1 MHLWGWLGQRD
12 RDYAALRRAGRSAI
26 VMPGLFALGDKVFGN
41 ADVATF
47 GAFGAFAMLLLVDFS
62 GPMAQRLQAQ
72 AALAVVGAVFI
83 CAGTA
88 ASASPWLAA
97 VSMAV
102 VGFGVLFAGV
112 VSSTLATAS
121 TALLLAFILPVS
133 LQAPLSAIPQRL
145 AGWGLAAVSGLAA
158 IALLWPAPARE
169 RLRPAAVAACEALA
183 ARLRAEVAFA
193 LSGGDPAFAADRDQ
207 AIARAHGAT
216 GALRRIFL
224 ATPYRPGGLRTSAR
238 TLTRLVAEVGWLNLI
253 IKKSG
258 RHPGSAGASTPSCA
272 VNVAAAGVLERG
284 AELLTVTG
292 GRDDDLRRAMAGLD
306 EALATL
312 EDHAASEL
320 PGGSPDGQRAWQAPS
335 GPSGSVNHH
344 GADYHG
350 ADYHGADYHGAGG
363 HVSVLVSAL
372 DPAFR
377 AQEAGYAVRL
387 IGRTIALTAA
397 AERRSWPE
405 RMLGRQPA
413 GLAGTLS
420 AAETRVAAHVQPHS
434 VWLRN
439 SIRGAAG
446 LGIAVLVARLT
457 GVQHSFWVV
466 LGTLSVLRSNA
477 LSTGQDALRALAGT
491 VAGLVV
497 GAGILA
503 AIGANPTAL
512 WILLPFAVL
521 LAGVAPAAIS
531 FAAGQAAFT
540 LTLVILFN
548 LIRPAGWEVGLLRLE
563 DIALGCAV
571 SIVVGLMFWPRGASA
586 VLRQAL
592 ADAYAD
598 SAAYLAGAVE
608 FGILRCTGQGA
619 RPEWPDAQASR
630 AAAADRRLDDAFR
643 AYLAE
648 HGPKPV
654 PLAEVTR
661 LVTGASGLRLAAGA
675 VLDLWRGDPGTAGAD
690 RSAARSEILRSL
702 TRVRGWYDD
711 LAASLTDG
719 QQPDQ
724 PLAYDQAADDRLID
738 AVRRDIDSGDSDAA
752 ATAVRIVWTGDHL
765 DATRRLQETIAPA
778 AYAAAA
784 RQGARSLAAVRT
796 RWSSRGR
803 AIR

>member
-1 MHLWGWLGQRD
+1 MHLWQWLGQRD

-26 VMPGLFALGDKVFGN
+26 VMPGVFAVGDMVFGN
-41 ADVATF
+41 AGVATF

-62 GPMAQRLQAQ
+62 GPMSQRLQAQ

-102 VGFGVLFAGV
+102 VGFCVLFAGV

-133 LQAPLSAIPQRL
+133 VPAPVSAIPERL
-145 AGWGLAAVSGLAA
+145 AGWGLAAISGLVA
-158 IALLWPAPARE
+158 IALLWPAPARD
-169 RLRPAAVAACEALA
+169 RLRPAAAAACATLA
-183 ARLRAEVAFA
+183 RRLRAEVAFL
-193 LSGGDPAFAADRDQ
+193 LSGGDPAFAADRDG
-207 AIARAHGAT
+207 AIAQAQEAID
-216 GALRRIFL
+216 ALRRTFL

-238 TLTRLVAEVGWLNLI
+238 TVTRLVAEVGWLSLI
-253 IKKSG
+253 IRKSSQ
-258 RHPGSAGASTPSCA
+258 HPASAGFSRSACA
-272 VNVAAAGVLERG
+272 VKVAAAGVLERG

-292 GRDDDLRRAMAGLD
+292 GSGEKLEQAMSGLD
-306 EALATL
+306 AALRTL
-312 EDHAASEL
+312 GNHAAAEL
-320 PGGSPDGQRAWQAPS
+320 PGGSPDGQPGQPASSGRA
-335 GPSGSVNHH
+335 GPSGSVGNHRADGDH
-344 GADYHG
+344 GG
-350 ADYHGADYHGAGG
+350 A
-363 HVSVLVSAL
+363 LVSAL

-397 AERRSWPE
+397 AERRSWLQ
-405 RMLGRQPA
+405 RMLGRPPA
-413 GLAGTLS
+413 GLRGTLS
-420 AAETRVAAHVQPHS
+420 AAETRAAAHVQRHS

-446 LGIAVLVARLT
+446 LGVAVLVARLT

-491 VAGLVV
+491 VVGLVA

-503 AIGANPTAL
+503 AIGTDPTAL

-548 LIRPAGWEVGLLRLE
+548 LIRPGWEVGLLRLE

-571 SIVVGLMFWPRGASA
+571 SIVVGLMFWPRGAGA
-586 VLRQAL
+586 ALRQAL

-598 SAAYLAGAVE
+598 SAAYLASAVE
-608 FGILRCTGQGA
+608 FGILRCTSQGA
-619 RPEWPDAQASR
+619 RPGLPAEQASR

-654 PLAEVTR
+654 PLAEMAR

-675 VLDLWRGDPGTAGAD
+675 VLDLWRGDPGKAAAD
-690 RSAARSEILRSL
+690 RSAARSEILGSL

-719 QQPDQ
+719 QQPDD
-724 PLAYDQAADDRLID
+724 PLPYDRAADGRLTE
-738 AVRRDIDSGDSDAA
+738 AVRRDLDSGDSEAA

-778 AYAAAA
+778 AHAAAA
-784 RQGARSLAAVRT
+784 YQGASSLAAART
-796 RWSSRGR
+796 RWSSHGR
-803 AIR
+803 PVS